1 MANIRFWFVE
11 IWYAFINEDEGVK
24 DKMSFQQALLKW
36 YQVHQRTL
44 PFRESLDPYHIW
56 ISEIM
61 LQQTQMDTVL
71 PYYKRFMEAFPTV
84 YDLAKAPQER
94 VMHLWAGLG
103 YYSRARN
110 LHKCAKVIVEKHQG
124 RFPEDYQEALKL
136 PGIGPYTA
144 GAVLSIAYNQPIP
157 AVDGNV
163 LRVFSRLFDSH
174 LDIGEAKNKRVI
186 QNQIRELIP
195 DNARDF
201 NQALMEL
208 GALVCLPKK
217 PRCESCPLTNSCQ
230 AKERSLQD
238 ELPVKRKKIK
248 NKKIPVAV
256 GIIKKH
262 NKIMI
267 TKASTELLNG
277 LWGFPIAE
285 GKNTENAKEQLINY
299 LKETINKGTCSLK
312 VIGSTKHVF
321 THKTWMMT
329 LYENN
334 YPGELNEEVLQQYDN
349 DKSMAKNEE
358 IKWVTLEDL
367 SKYPM
372 ATAFKKLLKR
382 F

>member
-1 MANIRFWFVE
+1 
-11 IWYAFINEDEGVK
+11 
-24 DKMSFQQALLKW
+24 MSFQQALLKW

-110 LHKCAKVIVEKHQG
+110 LHKCAKVIVKKHQG